1 MQVLESRAS
10 PRFHD
15 SWSSVQVGIVGKPN
29 AGKSTFFSAAT
40 LTLVPIA
47 NYPFTTIKPNHG
59 ISYLRT
65 KCVCKSLGVDD
76 QPKNSRCIDGE
87 RFIPIDIIDLPGLV
101 PGASEGKG
109 LGNLFLDEL
118 RRADALIHVVDASG
132 STDSEGK
139 LTQPGAHNPVE
150 DVVFLETELRMWML
164 RIVSKDWEKTA
175 RKMEMAGEDPGA
187 LISDRLS
194 GLGVGKSQADSG
206 IKRAGL
212 RGKPSS
218 WTQEDLIKLVDVIR
232 KEAKPLLLAANKI
245 DLPTSIGNVRRLKET
260 DQLTI
265 PVSAEAELALRRAA
279 EKRLIEY
286 KPGDPDFRL
295 SDPRAV
301 SPEQKAALEMIREK
315 VLKPI
320 GSTGVQA
327 CINSAFLELLNMI
340 VVYPVENP
348 EKFTDHA
355 GNVLPDAY
363 LVPNGTT
370 LKQLALKI
378 HTEIGEQMLYGINAR
393 NGMRLSDNYVLKP
406 QDIVSIVTAAKRA

>member
-1 MQVLESRAS
+1 
-10 PRFHD
+10 
-15 SWSSVQVGIVGKPN
+15 VQVGIVGKPN

-65 KCVCKSLGVDD
+65 KCVCRDLGVVD
-76 QPKNSRCIDGE
+76 QPRNSRCIDGE

-101 PGASEGKG
+101 PGASEGRG
-109 LGNLFLDEL
+109 LGNQFLDEL

-139 LTQPGAHNPVE
+139 LAQLGAHNPVD
-150 DVVFLETELRMWML
+150 DVIFLETELKMWML
-164 RIVSKDWEKTA
+164 RILSKDWEKTA
-175 RKMEMAGEDPGA
+175 RKMEMSGEDSA
-187 LISDRLS
+187 SLVSDRLS
-194 GLGVGKSQADSG
+194 GLGVSKGQAEDG
-206 IKRAGL
+206 IKQAGL
-212 RGKPSS
+212 KGKPSG
-218 WTQEDLIKLVDVIR
+218 WTRENLIGLVDVIR

-245 DLPTSIGNVRRLKET
+245 DLPTSVGNFSRLKET
-260 DQLTI
+260 GQVTI

-295 SDPRAV
+295 PDKGAV

-327 CINSAFLELLNMI
+327 CINSAFLDLLNMI

-348 EKFTDHA
+348 EKFSDHS
-355 GNVLPDAY
+355 GNILPDAY

-370 LKQLALKI
+370 LKELALKI

-393 NGMRLSDNYVLKP
+393 NGMRLSDNYILKS
-406 QDIVSIVTAAKRA
+406 QDIVSIVSAAKRA

>member
-1 MQVLESRAS
+1 
-10 PRFHD
+10 
-15 SWSSVQVGIVGKPN
+15 VQVGIVGKPN

-65 KCVCKSLGVDD
+65 RCVHEELGVEDN
-76 QPKNSRCIDGE
+76 PRNSRCIDGE

-101 PGASEGKG
+101 PGASEGRG
-109 LGNLFLDEL
+109 LGNQFLDEV
-118 RRADALIHVVDASG
+118 RKADALIHVVDASG

-150 DVVFLETELRMWML
+150 DVVFLETEL
-164 RIVSKDWEKTA
+164 
-175 RKMEMAGEDPGA
+175 AGEEPA
-187 LISDRLS
+187 SLVSERLS
-194 GLGVGKSQADSG
+194 GLGVTKGQAESG
-206 IKRAGL
+206 IKKAGL
-212 RGKPSS
+212 KGKPSGWS
-218 WTQEDLIKLVDVIR
+218 QGDLMRLVEIIR

-245 DLPTSIGNVRRLKET
+245 DLPTSIGNVSRLGHTGE
-260 DQLTI
+260 LTI
-265 PVSAEAELALRRAA
+265 PVSAEAELALRRAG

-295 SDPRAV
+295 VGTV
-301 SPEQKAALEMIREK
+301 SPEQKAALEMIRDK
-315 VLKPI
+315 VLKPN

-327 CINSAFLELLNMI
+327 CINSAFQDLLNMI

-348 EKFTDHA
+348 EKFSDHA
-355 GNVLPDAY
+355 GNILPDAY
-363 LVPNGTT
+363 LVPKGTT
-370 LKQLALKI
+370 LKELALKI

-393 NGMRLSDNYVLKP
+393 NGMRLSDNYVLKA
-406 QDIVSIVTAAKRA
+406 QDVVSIVSAAKRA

>member
-1 MQVLESRAS
+1 
-10 PRFHD
+10 
-15 SWSSVQVGIVGKPN
+15 VQVGIVGKPN

-65 KCVCKSLGVDD
+65 KCVHTELGVEDN
-76 QPKNSRCIDGE
+76 PRNSKCIDGE

-101 PGASEGKG
+101 PGASEGRG
-109 LGNLFLDEL
+109 LGNQFLDEL
-118 RRADALIHVVDASG
+118 RKADALIHVVDASG

-150 DVVFLETELRMWML
+150 DVVFLETELKMWML
-164 RIVSKDWEKTA
+164 RIVGKDWEKTA
-175 RKMEMAGEDPGA
+175 KKTEMAGEDPSSLVA
-187 LISDRLS
+187 ERLS
-194 GLGVGKSQADSG
+194 GLGVTKGQAENG
-206 IKRAGL
+206 IMKANL
-212 RGKPSS
+212 RGKPSA
-218 WTQEDLIKLVDVIR
+218 WTKENLLKLVDIIR
-232 KEAKPLLLAANKI
+232 RETKPLLLAANKI
-245 DLPTSIGNVRRLKET
+245 DLPTAIGNVSRLKQTGE
-260 DQLTI
+260 LTI

-286 KPGDPDFRL
+286 KPGDPDFHVP
-295 SDPRAV
+295 SVGAV
-301 SPEQKAALEMIREK
+301 SAEQKAALEMIREK
-315 VLKPI
+315 VLKPV

-327 CINSAFLELLNMI
+327 CINSAFLNLLNMI

-348 EKFTDHA
+348 EKFSDHA

-370 LKQLALKI
+370 LKELALKI

-393 NGMRLSDNYVLKP
+393 SGMRLSDNYILKA
-406 QDIVSIVTAAKRA
+406 QDVVSIVSAAKRA

>member
-1 MQVLESRAS
+1 
-10 PRFHD
+10 
-15 SWSSVQVGIVGKPN
+15 VQVGIVGKPN

-65 KCVCKSLGVDD
+65 KCVHVELGVEDK
-76 QPKNSRCIDGE
+76 PRNSRCIDGE

-101 PGASEGKG
+101 PGASEGRG
-109 LGNLFLDEL
+109 LGNQFLDEL

-139 LTQPGAHNPVE
+139 LTEAGAHNPVE
-150 DVVFLETELRMWML
+150 DVVFLENELKMWML
-164 RIVSKDWEKTA
+164 RIVGKDWEKTA
-175 RKMEMAGEDPGA
+175 RKVEMAGEDSA
-187 LISDRLS
+187 SLVSERLS
-194 GLGVGKSQADSG
+194 GLGVTKSQAENG
-206 IKRAGL
+206 IKKAGL
-212 RGKPSS
+212 KGKPSG
-218 WTQEDLIKLVDVIR
+218 WTREDLLKLVEIIR
-232 KEAKPLLLAANKI
+232 REAKPLLLAANKI
-245 DLPTSIGNVRRLKET
+245 DLPTSIGNVNRLKQTGE
-260 DQLTI
+260 LTL

-286 KPGDPDFRL
+286 KPGDPDFRVP
-295 SDPRAV
+295 SVSAV
-301 SPEQKAALEMIREK
+301 SAEQKAALEMIREK
-315 VLKPI
+315 VLKPA

-327 CINSAFLELLNMI
+327 CINSAFLDLLKMI

-348 EKFTDHA
+348 EKFSDHA

-363 LVPNGTT
+363 LVPSGTT
-370 LKQLALKI
+370 LKELALEI

-393 NGMRLSDNYVLKP
+393 NGMRLSDNYVLKA
-406 QDIVSIVTAAKRA
+406 QDIVSIVSAAKRA

>member
-1 MQVLESRAS
+1 
-10 PRFHD
+10 
-15 SWSSVQVGIVGKPN
+15 VQVGIVGKPN

-65 KCVCKSLGVDD
+65 QCIHTELGVEDNP
-76 QPKNSRCIDGE
+76 QNSKCIDGE

-101 PGASEGKG
+101 PGASEGRG
-109 LGNLFLDEL
+109 LGNQFLDEL
-118 RRADALIHVVDASG
+118 RKADALIHVVDASG
-132 STDSEGK
+132 STNSEGK
-139 LTQPGAHNPVE
+139 LTQPGAHNPVD
-150 DVVFLETELRMWML
+150 DVVFLETELKMWML
-164 RIVSKDWEKTA
+164 RIVGKDWEKTA
-175 RKMEMAGEDPGA
+175 KKTELAGEDPA
-187 LISDRLS
+187 SLVAERLS
-194 GLGVGKSQADSG
+194 GLGVNKGQAENG
-206 IKRAGL
+206 IKKANL
-212 RGKPSS
+212 RGKPSA
-218 WTQEDLIKLVDVIR
+218 WTKEDLLKLVDIIR
-232 KEAKPLLLAANKI
+232 KETKPLLLAANKI
-245 DLPTSIGNVRRLKET
+245 DLPTSTGNVNRLKQTGE
-260 DQLTI
+260 LTI

-286 KPGDPDFRL
+286 KPGDPDFRVL
-295 SDPRAV
+295 GAV

-315 VLKPI
+315 VLKRI

-327 CINSAFLELLNMI
+327 CINSAFLNLLNMI

-348 EKFTDHA
+348 EKFSDHD

-370 LKQLALKI
+370 LKELALKI

-393 NGMRLSDNYVLKP
+393 SGMRLSDNYVLKA
-406 QDIVSIVTAAKRA
+406 QDVVSIVSAAKRA